1 MKEIDDMLNR
11 WIYNSIIRKEFR
23 DLIIKR
29 IDMQNYKCDCGQPK
43 PTQSG
48 KLCMNCG
55 GQLK

>member
-1 MKEIDDMLNR
+1 MLDR
-11 WIYNSIIRKEFR
+11 WIYNSIIRKELR

-29 IDMQNYKCDCGQPK
+29 IDMQNYECDCGNPK

-55 GQLK
+55 GKLKQ